1 MVCFTNSVRS
11 RIQNE
16 PVLGWTTAIKMT
28 VLHRSDGERLTE
40 DTGRKF
46 KRNGMST
53 AVLDVDL
60 EVTLTSLS
68 VLFLAACSKAS
79 YIALLICK
87 LGPPR
92 TCFEASLPFPVGSR
106 EKQRWGGVVRSGNG
120 GIVVGWLL
128 CLELVLAPDVVQG
141 STGLEDQ

>member
-1 MVCFTNSVRS
+1 MVCFTNSVQ
-11 RIQNE
+11 IPVQNE
-16 PVLGWTTAIKMT
+16 PVVGWTTAIDKMNG
-28 VLHRSDGERLTE
+28 LHRSDGERLTE

-46 KRNGMST
+46 KRKGMST

-68 VLFLAACSKAS
+68 VLFLAACSKTS

-92 TCFEASLPFPVGSR
+92 TCFEARLP
-106 EKQRWGGVVRSGNG
+106 
-120 GIVVGWLL
+120 
-128 CLELVLAPDVVQG
+128 
-141 STGLEDQ
+141 